1 MSDADRHLGRGLAFP
16 LRPAPG
22 LSWLGGIAKV
32 EQSIRLILETE
43 PGERLMRPAFGCG
56 LRRYL
61 MAPNTAETR
70 ALIQRSVRQAIER
83 WEPRVELLRIEVVPA
98 PAEPSRIDVHIAY
111 ITVRDNRPGNL
122 VHPFYLE

>member
-1 MSDADRHLGRGLAFP
+1 MSDPDRHLGRGPGFP
-16 LRPAPG
+16 LRPTPG
-22 LSWLGGIAKV
+22 LQWLGGVAKV

-70 ALIQRSVRQAIER
+70 ALVQRSVRQAIER
-83 WEPRVELLRIEVVPA
+83 WERRVEVLRVEVLPA
-98 PAEPSRIDVHIAY
+98 PTDPSRIDVHIAY
-111 ITVRDNRPGNL
+111 VLVRHGTPGNL